1 MRRIEKHCQADVIA
15 LSGLVPFFR
24 GLWGQR
30 VSDGVFF

>member
-1 MRRIEKHCQADVIA
+1 MRRIEKHCQADVVA
-15 LSGLVPFFR
+15 LCSLVPFFR

>member
-15 LSGLVPFFR
+15 LSSLVPFFR